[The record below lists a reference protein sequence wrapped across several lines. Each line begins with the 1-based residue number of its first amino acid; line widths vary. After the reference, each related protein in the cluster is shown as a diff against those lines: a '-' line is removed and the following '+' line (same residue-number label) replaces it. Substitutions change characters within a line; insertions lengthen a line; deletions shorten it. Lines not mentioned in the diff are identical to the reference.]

1 MANRTYICL
10 NGEFRDAAEPSLFP
24 GNRAFSLGD
33 ALYENLHAY
42 ATNLQFAGYHMER
55 LLNHMKLLAYEIPG
69 FFTTEMLR
77 QLATQLLN
85 KNRIFGGAGIRL
97 TVFRNQGRDAPGG
110 REGFSFLLESQRLQ
124 TDHYRLNEKG
134 LVAGLC
140 QGFIKHT
147 GPLSGIRNACNLLYL
162 LAEMEGQRRQI
173 DCNILLNEAGRM
185 VETTCSNIFLVSGNA
200 LFTPDIQQGCVP
212 GIMRRVILELA
223 AQSGYRINDQC
234 SLTPAALDDAEEIF
248 VTNTLEGIQ
257 WVGAYGERRYYK
269 RIAKKLVDR
278 LNESAF

>member
-1 MANRTYICL
+1 M
-10 NGEFRDAAEPSLFP
+10 
-24 GNRAFSLGD
+24 
-33 ALYENLHAY
+33 HAY
-42 ATNLQFAGYHMER
+42 ATGLQFAGYHLER
-55 LLNHMKLLAYEIPG
+55 LLSHMQLLAYEVPG
-69 FFTTEMLR
+69 FFTIDMLR

-97 TVFRNQGRDAPGG
+97 TVFRNQARDALEGT
-110 REGFSFLLESQRLQ
+110 EGFSFLLESQRLQ

-147 GPLSGIRNACNLLYL
+147 GPLSGIRNASNLLYL

-173 DCNILLNEAGRM
+173 ECNILLNEAGRM
-185 VETTCSNIFLVSGNA
+185 VETSRSNIFLISGNS
-200 LFTPDIQQGCVP
+200 LFTPDVRQGCVP

-223 AQSGYRINDQC
+223 AKSGYRINDQC
-234 SLTPAALDDAEEIF
+234 SLTPAALEDAEEVF
-248 VTNTLEGIQ
+248 VTNAMEGIQ

-269 RIAKKLVDR
+269 KVAKTLVDR
-278 LNESAF
+278 LNECAF